1 MKKEEINVNEPAA
14 TPQNA
19 AQVQV
24 DNKEEASDVIPSV
37 EDVMANTRDKIV
49 AMQEKDEVNF
59 VVSFADIIAKGCA
72 QGDTV
77 FIGGQWVVEGEV
89 TILAGDTNACKS
101 TFAYNIMLAI
111 SKGKDFLAIP
121 TLESEVLYVESE
133 MSCRQLYNRFKS
145 VKVNENF
152 KFLDA
157 VGKTLDWILEKV
169 EQYCKDRGKTD
180 KRLVVTIDSI
190 SVAAK
195 TTITAKVAR
204 EAMKQLK
211 ALCAL
216 YGISVVVL
224 VHNKK
229 RDKKKPLQLSD
240 IQGSG
245 KLVDMADNVFSMAKC
260 GGSEVYLKAMKL
272 RSSRI
277 EDTVKHLE
285 VVEEPH
291 LTIDFIQDADE
302 DLLLAKAESCST
314 KITPEIELEII
325 TLYNAGG
332 NSIRSIAK
340 EVGRSKSQVDRV
352 IQQYKKQEAKAAE
365 AESTSNETN

>member
-1 MKKEEINVNEPAA
+1 MTKEKKTTTVEENGSKVNEPAV
-14 TPQNA
+14 TPQDA

-24 DNKEEASDVIPSV
+24 DKEEATEAIPSV
-37 EDVMANTRDKIV
+37 DDVLANTREKIV
-49 AMQEKDEVNF
+49 AMQEKDEVTY

-121 TLESEVLYVESE
+121 TLESEVLYVETE
-133 MSCRQLYNRFKS
+133 MSSRQLYNRFKS

-204 EAMKQLK
+204 EAMKLDK
-211 ALCAL
+211 FREIVDGLFFSFFKKHTYL
-216 YGISVVVL
+216 SMILIST
-224 VHNKK
+224 
-229 RDKKKPLQLSD
+229 D
-240 IQGSG
+240 
-245 KLVDMADNVFSMAKC
+245 SMA
-260 GGSEVYLKAMKL
+260 
-272 RSSRI
+272 
-277 EDTVKHLE
+277 
-285 VVEEPH
+285 
-291 LTIDFIQDADE
+291 TIRDA
-302 DLLLAKAESCST
+302 
-314 KITPEIELEII
+314 
-325 TLYNAGG
+325 
-332 NSIRSIAK
+332 
-340 EVGRSKSQVDRV
+340 
-352 IQQYKKQEAKAAE
+352 
-365 AESTSNETN
+365 